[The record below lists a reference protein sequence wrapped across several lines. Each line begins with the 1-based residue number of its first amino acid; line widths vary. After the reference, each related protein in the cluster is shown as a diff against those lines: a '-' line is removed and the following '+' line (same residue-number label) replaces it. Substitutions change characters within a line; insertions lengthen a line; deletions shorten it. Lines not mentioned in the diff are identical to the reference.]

1 MIHFAAAYGLAQTIA
16 ACVEYCPTASRAFA
30 LKNKYGLR
38 PKEIAEENG
47 YSELSE
53 ELRDFEVVYLVLT
66 LRWLNTVLRAV
77 SGNSPDSEC
86 FNLDKTNMAAKK

>member
-47 YSELSE
+47 HSELSE
-53 ELRDFEVVYLVLT
+53 ELRDFEVVLPCINIWPGGKSLFDRPRLT
-66 LRWLNTVLRAV
+66 LQY
-77 SGNSPDSEC
+77 D
-86 FNLDKTNMAAKK
+86 